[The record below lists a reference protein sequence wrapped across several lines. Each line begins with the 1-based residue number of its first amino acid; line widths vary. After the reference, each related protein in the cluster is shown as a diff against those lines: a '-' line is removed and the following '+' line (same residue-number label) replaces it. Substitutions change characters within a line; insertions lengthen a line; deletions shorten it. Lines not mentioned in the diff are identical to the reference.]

1 MRAILLAAGIGSRLR
16 PLTNNIP
23 KCLMPIKG
31 QPLLGIWLDHL
42 SQANIGPFLINTHYL
57 ADQVESFIE
66 ASNYK
71 NQVTLVNE
79 PDLEGTAG
87 TLIKN
92 INFFQA
98 EDGLLIHADN
108 YCLADFIAF
117 QKAHHNRPPECLM
130 TMMTFRTDDPS
141 SCGIVDLNERGI
153 VTGFYE
159 KLTKPPGNLAN
170 GAIYIISKELF
181 PLLIKKSHEFTDFS
195 KDVIPTLLG
204 KIYTYET
211 NSVMIDIGS
220 SVAYE
225 KANLIST

>member
-16 PLTNNIP
+16 PLTNNTP

-31 QPLLGIWLDHL
+31 QPLLGVWLGHL

-117 QKAHHNRPPECLM
+117 QEAHHNRPPECLM

-159 KLTKPPGNLAN
+159 KLTKSEVFSGDNVIN
-170 GAIYIISKELF
+170 LF
-181 PLLIKKSHEFTDFS
+181 PVYYQIVNLLKALQDIVWFYIYVFNFIKIFF
-195 KDVIPTLLG
+195 
-204 KIYTYET
+204 
-211 NSVMIDIGS
+211 
-220 SVAYE
+220 
-225 KANLIST
+225 

>member
-1 MRAILLAAGIGSRLR
+1 
-16 PLTNNIP
+16 
-23 KCLMPIKG
+23 
-31 QPLLGIWLDHL
+31 
-42 SQANIGPFLINTHYL
+42 
-57 ADQVESFIE
+57 
-66 ASNYK
+66 
-71 NQVTLVNE
+71 QVTLVNE
-79 PDLEGTAG
+79 TKLEGTAG

-92 INFFQA
+92 LDFFQA
-98 EDGLLIHADN
+98 KDGLLIHADN

-117 QKAHHNRPPECLM
+117 QEAHHNRPPECLM

-141 SCGIVDLNERGI
+141 SCGIVDLDERGI

-159 KLTKPPGNLAN
+159 KLINPPENLAN

-181 PLLIKKSHEFTDFS
+181 PLLTKKSNEFTDFS
-195 KDVIPTLLG
+195 KDVIPKLLG

-220 SVAYE
+220 PIAYE

>member
-31 QPLLGIWLDHL
+31 QPLLGVWLGHL

-79 PDLEGTAG
+79 PNLEGTAG

-92 INFFQA
+92 INFF
-98 EDGLLIHADN
+98 EKDHIYKINGEPVKYSVTRLLHK
-108 YCLADFIAF
+108 Y
-117 QKAHHNRPPECLM
+117 QK
-130 TMMTFRTDDPS
+130 
-141 SCGIVDLNERGI
+141 
-153 VTGFYE
+153 GFY
-159 KLTKPPGNLAN
+159 
-170 GAIYIISKELF
+170 ISKTLCQ
-181 PLLIKKSHEFTDFS
+181 IDF
-195 KDVIPTLLG
+195 
-204 KIYTYET
+204 
-211 NSVMIDIGS
+211 
-220 SVAYE
+220 
-225 KANLIST
+225 